1 MPSDVTLYRMY
12 AGGQWFEA
20 ENGQT
25 FDSVDPYRGQ
35 VWAHLQRAGSED
47 VNRAV
52 SAASAAFRSGEWAS
66 LTASMRGR
74 LLTRLGDEILRNA
87 DRLAEIE
94 SRDNGKPLAEMK
106 VHVRELAKWYY
117 YYGGLADKLE
127 GAVVPVDKPD
137 MFTFTRKEPL
147 GVCVAIT
154 PWNSPLMLATW
165 KLAPGLAAGNTFVLK
180 PSEFTSASSLELC
193 RVFEAAG
200 FPAGVFNV
208 VTGFGGEIG
217 EALVSHPDVA
227 KITFTGGD
235 AAGDSVAALAAK
247 HRKRLTLELGGK
259 SPNIVFADADLDN
272 AARGVAA
279 GIFAASG
286 QTCVAG
292 SRLLVQ
298 EEIADELLERVT
310 AIASTARLG
319 DPLDVATQVG
329 PITTPAQ
336 FEKILGYI
344 DIGRAEG
351 AACILGGTAR
361 TFADAPAARFI
372 EPTIFDAVRPDMRIA
387 QEEIFGPVLAA
398 LRFRNEEEA
407 IEIANGVRY
416 GLAAGVWTCDIGR
429 AFRMAERLQAGTV
442 WVNTYRA
449 AGFQM
454 PFGGYKQSGYGR
466 ENGVDAM
473 NDFLQTKSVWIG
485 LGETS
490 DPFRMR

>member
-1 MPSDVTLYRMY
+1 MPSNQQLYLMY

-20 ENGQT
+20 ASGQT
-25 FDSVDPYRGQ
+25 FDSVDPYRGHI
-35 VWAHLQRAGSED
+35 WARLQRAGTED
-47 VNRAV
+47 VDRAV
-52 SAASAAFRSGEWAS
+52 SSASAAFRSGDWAN

-87 DRLAEIE
+87 DELATIE
-94 SRDNGKPLAEMK
+94 SRDNGKPLSEMRA
-106 VHVRELAKWYY
+106 HIRELAKWYY

-200 FPAGVFNV
+200 FPPGVLNV
-208 VTGFGGEIG
+208 VTGFGTEIG
-217 EALVSHPDVA
+217 ESLVSHPDVA
-227 KITFTGGD
+227 KVTFTGGD
-235 AAGDSVAALAAK
+235 AAGDRVAALAAK

-259 SPNIVFADADLDN
+259 SPNIVFADANLDN

-279 GIFAASG
+279 GIFAAAG
-286 QTCVAG
+286 QTCIAG

-298 EEIADELLERVT
+298 EEIAEELLERVGE
-310 AIASTARLG
+310 IARSARMG
-319 DPLDVATQVG
+319 DPLDGDTQVG

-336 FEKILGYI
+336 FNKILEYI
-344 DIGRAEG
+344 DIGHQEG
-351 AACILGGTAR
+351 AKCILGGA
-361 TFADAPAARFI
+361 AKAIPDAPTARFI
-372 EPTIFDAVRPDMRIA
+372 EPTIFDAVLPDMRIA

-398 LRFRNEEEA
+398 IRFQGEEEA
-407 IEIANGVRY
+407 VGIANNIRY
-416 GLAAGVWTCDIGR
+416 GLAAGVWTGDIGR

-454 PFGGYKQSGYGR
+454 PFGGYKKSGYGR
-466 ENGVDAM
+466 ENGLEAI

-485 LGETS
+485 LGDTS